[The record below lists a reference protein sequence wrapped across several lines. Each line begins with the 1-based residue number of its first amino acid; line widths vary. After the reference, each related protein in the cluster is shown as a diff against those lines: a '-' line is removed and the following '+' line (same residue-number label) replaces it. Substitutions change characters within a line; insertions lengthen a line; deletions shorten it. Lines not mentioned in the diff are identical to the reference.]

1 MFDIVMTIAC
11 AIAIT
16 STWLFYSN
24 SKIAD
29 RIRFKMF
36 MEYVNGLKNFV

>member
-1 MFDIVMTIAC
+1 MFDIFMTIAC

-29 RIRFKMF
+29 KIRFNMLMK
-36 MEYVNGLKNFV
+36 YINGLKNFV